1 MNMTVTNE
9 NSGTTFIIPTV
20 DISSYLKDPQ
30 SEKSQEVVSQI
41 RQACR
46 TSGFFQIV
54 GHGIGCELQ
63 DAVIE
68 CARKL
73 FDLPLE
79 EKAKLQSA
87 QGRGY
92 ELVGSQTLQPGMKAD
107 MKEVCFDIYTRLVN
121 NSHNRQLTQ

>member
-20 DISSYLKDPQ
+20 DISGYLKDPQ

-54 GHGIGCELQ
+54 GHGIGRELQ
-63 DAVIE
+63 DTVIE

-92 ELVGSQTLQPGMKAD
+92 ELIGSQTLQPGMKAD
-107 MKEVCFDIYTRLVN
+107 MKEVCFDIYTRPVN
-121 NSHNRQLTQ
+121 NSHDRQLTQ

>member
-1 MNMTVTNE
+1 MSVTNG

-20 DISSYLKDPQ
+20 DISGYLKDPQ

-54 GHGIGCELQ
+54 GHGIGRELQ
-63 DAVIE
+63 DTVIE

-92 ELVGSQTLQPGMKAD
+92 ELIGSQTLQPGMKAD
-107 MKEVCFDIYTRLVN
+107 MKEVCFDIYTWSVN
-121 NSHNRQLTQ
+121 NSHDRQLTQ